1 MMDFT
6 TDELHL
12 MILYNPG
19 SRMGLIAELTEMQKE
34 LTWRDRNLRRW
45 TASVL
50 EKLAE
55 MTDAEFD
62 SLDLLPDL
70 GE

>member
-6 TDELHL
+6 PDELHL
-12 MILYNPG
+12 MMLYSPG
-19 SRMGLIAELTEMQKE
+19 TRMGLIAELTEMQKE
-34 LTWRDRNLRRW
+34 LTWHDRNLRRW

-50 EKLAE
+50 QKLAE
-55 MTDAEFD
+55 MSDAEFD
-62 SLDLLPDL
+62 ELDLFPDL

>member
-6 TDELHL
+6 PDELHL
-12 MILYNPG
+12 MMLYSPG
-19 SRMGLIAELTEMQKE
+19 TRTGLIAELTEMQKE

-50 EKLAE
+50 QKLIE
-55 MTDAEFD
+55 MTDTEFD